1 MPALRCRLLTLR
13 CRLLSFPRSSLRQFC
28 AVPLHIATRRRAPA
42 NAEIMLALFV
52 LEYPERLLC
61 EEKEEINRLGARSD
75 IRMIRLILMGGMLP
89 FHVHIRVL

>member
-1 MPALRCRLLTLR
+1 
-13 CRLLSFPRSSLRQFC
+13 
-28 AVPLHIATRRRAPA
+28 
-42 NAEIMLALFV
+42 MLALFV

-61 EEKEEINRLGARSD
+61 EEKEEINRLEARSD